1 MTQCERVVLV
11 LLLTVIG
18 VMGPRITYVDHD
30 SVTSLTHFCS
40 LLMTRHTFR
49 VDRA

>member
-1 MTQCERVVLV
+1 MNECGISVTAHCMIR
-11 LLLTVIG
+11 
-18 VMGPRITYVDHD
+18 VMGPCIPYVDHD
-30 SVTSLTHFCS
+30 SITSLTHFRS